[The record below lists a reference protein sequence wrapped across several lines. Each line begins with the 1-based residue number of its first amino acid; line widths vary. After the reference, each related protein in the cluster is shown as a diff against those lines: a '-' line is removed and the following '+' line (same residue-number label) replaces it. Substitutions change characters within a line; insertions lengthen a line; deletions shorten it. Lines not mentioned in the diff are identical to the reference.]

1 MIANNGGVIFYITPH
16 KNIYYIYG
24 GTKMSQTYTV
34 RINKKDLYK
43 QNYNEKEYKD
53 KCKEKNLV
61 VKKSLIDLFV
71 KILEEGA

>member
-1 MIANNGGVIFYITPH
+1 
-16 KNIYYIYG
+16 
-24 GTKMSQTYTV
+24 MSQTYAV
-34 RINKKDLYK
+34 RINRKDLYK

-53 KCKEKNLV
+53 KCKEKNLA